1 MKYGLRMSVAAGALL
16 AAMGSASLAA
26 ADTGDFQA
34 NTENGVHATPTEP
47 VAAQTLAAP
56 VSAPARTVKIESVEQ
71 AKPATS
77 AAPPRLTVEV
87 AKAEPAAPAPT
98 AAPATEP
105 SAPAPVQL
113 AEANPDPIA
122 TKVAAPAEAPKAE
135 QPVVLADNEASGPGP
150 EESKAYG
157 NTEPAVAITDADGNN
172 GAVLQ
177 AVRAVRRAA
186 PEAAP
191 EAPAPERSSL
201 QQHVAFP
208 REAAEAAAAFDG
220 YMQRA
225 GRINAALASGGQV
238 RAALETASAY
248 DAHQLEE
255 GMIAYGAIAAL
266 QSPRFVY
273 AVMDAAANDGARRE
287 LIDQVL
293 SNPGSATQIP
303 GAADA
308 AVLASAAIAQEARP
322 VVASG
327 RALKQAAYDVQHSSW
342 STAKATDPEGR
353 LARAKAASAARIV
366 AHDGDVAR
374 LLTQV
379 SSVTPG
385 DAGRGSPFTEV
396 SERSVALAA
405 LAILDGASGDNAP
418 RLSRIVSEDASA
430 QCLKMAKLNLFQCL
444 SVAGPEYEDVF
455 CLGQHAVL
463 DTGQCV
469 AAAASPAERM
479 LMSAL
484 PGRSN
489 DGDHVMVPMGG
500 MSRAP

>member
-26 ADTGDFQA
+26 ADAADLQA
-34 NTENGVHATPTEP
+34 NTENGVHAAPTEP

-56 VSAPARTVKIESVEQ
+56 VSATARTVKIESVEQ
-71 AKPATS
+71 AKPANS

-87 AKAEPAAPAPT
+87 AKAEPAAPVP
-98 AAPATEP
+98 AATPPAEP
-105 SAPAPVQL
+105 PAPSPVQM
-113 AEANPDPIA
+113 AQANPDPVA
-122 TKVAAPAEAPKAE
+122 TPVEAPAAE
-135 QPVVLADNEASGPGP
+135 QPAVLAETDASGPGP
-150 EESKAYG
+150 EESRAYG
-157 NTEPAVAITDADGNN
+157 NTEPAVAVTDADGN
-172 GAVLQ
+172 GEAVLQ
-177 AVRAVRRAA
+177 AARSVRRAA

-191 EAPAPERSSL
+191 EPPPARQGSGL

-220 YMQRA
+220 YMHRA
-225 GRINAALASGGQV
+225 GRIDAALASGGQV

-379 SSVTPG
+379 SSATPG
-385 DAGRGSPFTEV
+385 DSGRGSPFTEV

-405 LAILDGASGDNAP
+405 LAILDGAGGDNAP
-418 RLSRIVSEDASA
+418 RLGRIVSEDISA

-469 AAAASPAERM
+469 AAAASPVERM